1 MMPSNPVP
9 AWHGPRDGILGAP
22 ALAPIVIAHTRDVA
36 VSVTDVTAFP
46 DGFSFDLDIRL
57 RETGDAH
64 HQPSNRNATDL
75 QERMYLYS
83 ETLLAAV
90 RDHPW
95 RHWPDWFRLEYP
107 GSTIAQSDP
116 PFWTDKPEFPVL
128 VSRGPSVAGGGGNDW
143 RFSLWACPL
152 PTPGLIAFVCDGFF
166 ELDVP
171 PGRAEVD
178 TVPLLDA
185 ASRAIVLWNNDQLT
199 T

>member
-1 MMPSNPVP
+1 MPSNPVP

-46 DGFSFDLDIRL
+46 DGFSFDLDLRL

-95 RHWPDWFRLEYP
+95 RHWPDRFRLEYP

-128 VSRGPSVAGGGGNDW
+128 GVTRAKRGRRRRQRLAVLLVGVPTAVA
-143 RFSLWACPL
+143 
-152 PTPGLIAFVCDGFF
+152 
-166 ELDVP
+166 
-171 PGRAEVD
+171 RADRLRV
-178 TVPLLDA
+178 
-185 ASRAIVLWNNDQLT
+185 
-199 T
+199 